1 MTLNTQ
7 MMRGKEICI
16 YANIIN
22 GQFLHRIVKTF
33 ATAFLCEKK
42 DKENKMENGDWGF
55 EGQNVWLELRK
66 LHLRFVFDDEIET
79 YTA

>member
-1 MTLNTQ
+1 
-7 MMRGKEICI
+7 MRRKKICI
-16 YANIIN
+16 YTNIIN

-42 DKENKMENGDWGF
+42 TRKINIENGDWGF
-55 EGQNVWLELRK
+55 EGQNVWLELRE